1 MTDVI
6 WNNMKSI
13 YSLFSKIL
21 LLKNVAKSK
30 MPEAK
35 FKKKMKDSF
44 WKKLRDRVDWNKI
57 IFCLCPQQKL
67 VL

>member
-21 LLKNVAKSK
+21 LLKSVAKNK
-30 MPEAK
+30 IFLFQK
-35 FKKKMKDSF
+35 QNLKKK
-44 WKKLRDRVDWNKI
+44 
-57 IFCLCPQQKL
+57 
-67 VL
+67 

>member
-1 MTDVI
+1 
-6 WNNMKSI
+6 MKSI

-35 FKKKMKDSF
+35 FKKKNEGFLLEEIKRQGG
-44 WKKLRDRVDWNKI
+44 LE
-57 IFCLCPQQKL
+57 
-67 VL
+67 